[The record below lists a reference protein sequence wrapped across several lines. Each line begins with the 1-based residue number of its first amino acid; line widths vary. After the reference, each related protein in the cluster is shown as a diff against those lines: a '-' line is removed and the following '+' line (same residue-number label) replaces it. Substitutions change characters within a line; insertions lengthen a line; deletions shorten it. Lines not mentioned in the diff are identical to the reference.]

1 MRKSD
6 LSRWAAIS
14 EIVATVAVVISLL
27 LVAYSTKRNTDE
39 METANANFL
48 YQIDEQI
55 TADLSVSPQLAS
67 IYIKVA
73 KKEALTEIEKFQ
85 YVYLQHRS
93 LAVWEIA
100 WTHYKGGSL
109 GFVEW
114 FDWDQYKTESLKA
127 ELPKEWWLEIRPPY
141 KPGFANHVDAI
152 YTDI

>member
-1 MRKSD
+1 MRASD

-67 IYIKVA
+67 LYIKVA
-73 KKEALTEIEKFQ
+73 QHEALTETEKFQ
-85 YVYLQHRS
+85 YVYVQHRVLS
-93 LAVWEIA
+93 VWEIA
-100 WTHYKGGSL
+100 WTHYQTGSL
-109 GFVEW
+109 GYVEW
-114 FDWDQYKTESLKA
+114 FDWDQYKTESVKA
-127 ELPKEWWLEIRPPY
+127 DLPREWWMEIRQLY
-141 KPGFANHVDAI
+141 KPEFAQHVDSI
-152 YTDI
+152 YPDI